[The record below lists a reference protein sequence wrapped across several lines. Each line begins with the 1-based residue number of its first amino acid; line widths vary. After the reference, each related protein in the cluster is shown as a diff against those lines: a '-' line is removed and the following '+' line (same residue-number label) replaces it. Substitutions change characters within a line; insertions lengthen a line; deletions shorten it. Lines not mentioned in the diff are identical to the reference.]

1 MGRLSEKPCIAER
14 MRWASFRTASRVEDE
29 AYSLL
34 GLFDVSMP
42 LLYGEGSRAFRRLQ
56 IEILRESSDESVFA
70 WFNSGAYDNLL
81 ARSAY
86 SFSKLWVKDFLYL
99 PRKHYEHTNMGMR
112 FNVPIYDPDGTYLA
126 PSEARDTVHRERAAV
141 LMLPLNCRG
150 TYEKAP
156 NEIIRGPVALRLRVS
171 LDEASLRLNFLKG
184 RRSFNGL
191 CIFENDNGGGDEHLS
206 DGSTRVKDMFSNL
219 RAFTGRWVYADSGEP
234 AHFDLTVGTDGS
246 KSVEEYSIYL
256 DA

>member
-70 WFNSGAYDNLL
+70 WFNTVSDENLL
-81 ARSAY
+81 ARSAS
-86 SFSKLWVKDFLYL
+86 SFSKLMVEEIPYL
-99 PRKHYEHTNMGMR
+99 PRKHYEHTNMGIR
-112 FNVPIYDPDGTYLA
+112 FNVPIYDPDCTYLL
-126 PSEARDTVHRERAAV
+126 PSKARATVHRERAAV
-141 LMLPLNCRG
+141 LLLPLNCRG
-150 TYEKAP
+150 AYKKAP
-156 NEIIRGPVALRLRVS
+156 NEIIRGPVALLLRVS
-171 LDEASLRLNFLKG
+171 LDQASLRLNFLKG
-184 RRSFNGL
+184 RRSYKGL
-191 CIFENDNGGGDEHLS
+191 CILENENGEGDEHLS
-206 DGSTRVKDMFSNL
+206 DSSTRVKDMFSNL
-219 RAFTGRWVYADSGEP
+219 RAFTGRWIYADSGEP
-234 AHFDLTVGTDGS
+234 AHFDLTIGTDGS
-246 KSVEEYSIYL
+246 MSVEEYSIYL